1 MKIAVP
7 YENGQVFQH
16 FGKAAQFKIYEAI
29 DDEIISQEVVDTHGS
44 GHKAML
50 DLMKEKQI
58 NVLICGGVGVAAVGG
73 LLDAGIQ
80 ILGGAEGSAD
90 DQVADFLGGK
100 LHFEAPGACAGCPAS
115 GGCSTA
121 ASGGCAAASSC
132 GSHNDC
138 SVEEECDGNIS
149 ACLQHAVDHDD

>member
-29 DDEIISQEVVDTHGS
+29 DDEIISQEVVDTQGT

-90 DQVADFLGGK
+90 EQVADFLGGK
-100 LHFEAPGACAGCPAS
+100 LHFEDPGACAGCPAS
-115 GGCSTA
+115 GGCAT
-121 ASGGCAAASSC
+121 SC
-132 GSHNDC
+132 GSHTGC

-149 ACLQHAVDHDD
+149 ACLKNAVEHND